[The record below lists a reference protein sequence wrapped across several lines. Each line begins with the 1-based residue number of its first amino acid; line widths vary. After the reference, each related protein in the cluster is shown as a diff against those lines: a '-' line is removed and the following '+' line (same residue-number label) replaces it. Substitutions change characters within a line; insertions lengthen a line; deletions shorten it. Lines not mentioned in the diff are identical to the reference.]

1 MTSMADLQR
10 APGAPAPATLPLHVE
25 RVRTFDTPEFAGMT
39 FLEVEAKSALNRVT
53 GMPFPW
59 SINPYRG
66 CSHAC
71 SYCSEG
77 ETPIL
82 MADGRTKPIAELRVG
97 DAIVGSEV
105 RGSYRRYVTTPV
117 LDHWSV
123 VKPAYRVTLEDG
135 TALISSGDHRYLTER
150 GWKYVTGTEQ
160 GRDRRAHLTT
170 SNRLMGTGRF
180 AAAPKHD
187 DDYQRG
193 YLCGMVRGDALLKSY
208 EYVRA
213 GRQSSR
219 RHFRPAL
226 VDPEA
231 LARTREFLVTYG
243 VLTREF
249 VITEA
254 TERRKGLTAF
264 RAQSR
269 TAVERIRELV
279 EWPSAPNATWRAGF
293 LAGIFDAEGSY
304 SQGILRIT
312 NKDSSIIGQ
321 ITGGLRATG
330 FDYAIEQEANGCKVV
345 RVRGGL
351 REHLR
356 FFHLTDPAITRKRT
370 IEGQAIKNDAPTQVV
385 AVEPLGLDL
394 PLYDITTGTGDFIAD
409 GVVSHNC
416 FARPT
421 HAYLNLSPL
430 GDFERMV
437 VVKTNVAEVLRREL
451 ARPSW
456 KGEHVAL
463 GTNTDPYQRC
473 EGRYRLMPGIIK
485 ALGESATPFSILTKG
500 TLITRDLAALQEAV
514 QRVPVAAA
522 LTIGMLDEVVWRDAE
537 PGAPSPAARLSTVAK
552 LNAAGIPTGV
562 MLAPIMPDLNDDP
575 EQLAALVD
583 AAAEAGAVHI
593 TPIVL
598 HLRPKVREV
607 FWPWLSERHS
617 ELVDRYAA
625 LYRGSVASK
634 AYREPVEAFVRAERT
649 KAWARH
655 GRPPVPPQW
664 GGRSGERRSPV
675 TADPQGSEIPTGH
688 PVDSTSQ
695 PSADDTKGQL
705 SLL

>member
-10 APGAPAPATLPLHVE
+10 APGAPAPAVPATLPLHVE

-71 SYCSEG
+71 SYCQEG

-82 MADGRTKPIAELRVG
+82 MADGRTKPIADLRVG
-97 DAIVGSEV
+97 DAIYGTEV
-105 RGSYRRYVTTPV
+105 RGASRRYVTTTV

-123 VKPAYRVTLEDG
+123 VKPAYRVVLEDG
-135 TALISSGDHRYLTER
+135 TALISSADHRYLTER
-150 GWKYVTGTEQ
+150 GWKHVTGTEQ
-160 GRDRRAHLTT
+160 GRDRRAHLTAN
-170 SNRLMGTGRF
+170 NRLMGTGRF
-180 AAAPKHD
+180 ATGPKHD

-193 YLCGMVRGDALLKSY
+193 YLCGMIRGDAHLGSYACRSGRGYGFRLAAVDDEGLDRAATYLLDHGVATHGFVFQEARERY
-208 EYVRA
+208 EKLNVIRTGSRA
-213 GRQSSR
+213 AFER
-219 RHFRPAL
+219 
-226 VDPEA
+226 
-231 LARTREFLVTYG
+231 
-243 VLTREF
+243 
-249 VITEA
+249 ITELIA
-254 TERRKGLTAF
+254 WP
-264 RAQSR
+264 AQP
-269 TAVERIRELV
+269 
-279 EWPSAPNATWRAGF
+279 PSGWVKGF
-293 LAGIFDAEGSY
+293 LAGIFDAEGSC
-304 SQGILRIT
+304 SRGILQISNT
-312 NKDSSIIGQ
+312 DDEIIGQ
-321 ITGGLRATG
+321 ITSGLRSLG
-330 FDYAIEQEANGCKVV
+330 FDHVVDHQDDRCDNV

-370 IEGQAIKNDAPTQVV
+370 LEGQAITDDAPTRVV

-437 VVKTNVAEVLRREL
+437 VVKTNVAEVLGREL

-456 KGEHVAL
+456 TGEHVAL

-500 TLITRDLAALQEAV
+500 TLITRDLSALQEAA
-514 QRVPVAAA
+514 QRVPVAGA

-537 PGAPSPAARLSTVAK
+537 PGTPSPAARLSAVAK

-562 MLAPIMPDLNDDP
+562 MLAPIMPELNDDRD
-575 EQLAALVD
+575 QLAALVD
-583 AAAEAGAVHI
+583 AAARAGAVHI

-598 HLRPKVREV
+598 HLRPKVREA
-607 FWPWLSERHS
+607 FWPWLTERHP
-617 ELVDRYAA
+617 ELVDRYRA
-625 LYRGSVASK
+625 LYRGSVAAK
-634 AYREPVEAFVRAERT
+634 PYRDEVEAFVRAERER
-649 KAWARH
+649 AWRRH
-655 GRPPVPPQW
+655 GRPPTPPQW
-664 GGRSGERRSPV
+664 RGRPGERRSPV
-675 TADPQGSEIPTGH
+675 TADPRGSEIPTGH
-688 PVDSTSQ
+688 PVDATSQ
-695 PSADDTKGQL
+695 RSAGDTKGQL